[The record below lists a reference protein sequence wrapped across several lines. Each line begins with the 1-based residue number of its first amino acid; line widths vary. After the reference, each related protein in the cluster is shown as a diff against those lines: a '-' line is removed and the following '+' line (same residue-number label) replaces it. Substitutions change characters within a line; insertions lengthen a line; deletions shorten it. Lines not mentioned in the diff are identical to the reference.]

1 MGTLAQSSP
10 TMQGLL
16 VLASLTVISAQ
27 ILPYGGLGSPYGY
40 SGLGLGYGGLGFP
53 YSYGANVLKPVV
65 KEIEVPV
72 ETIKFEAAATGCS
85 NSFGN
90 PVPCLQEG
98 EARKKRQ
105 ADDEA
110 EAEDAPAAT
119 VLPLGYAGLGYA
131 GLGYAGLGYNGL
143 GYAGLGYNGLG
154 YAGLGYAGLTG
165 LPYTA
170 LPAPTVTE
178 VEVPQYKLVPQEKV
192 VPVAP
197 ACQNAWG
204 WGVPCARKKR
214 DADDEAE
221 AEDAPA
227 ATVLPLGYAG
237 LGYAGLG
244 YAGLGYTGLGYA
256 GLGYNGLAYNGLGYT
271 GLGYNG
277 LGYSGL
283 GYSGLGYAGLGYNG
297 LPGLPYT
304 ALPAPTETE

>member
-27 ILPYGGLGSPYGY
+27 ILPYGGLGYPYGY
-40 SGLGLGYGGLGFP
+40 SSLGLGYGGLGLP
-53 YSYGANVLKPVV
+53 YTYGANIVKPVA

-72 ETIKFEAAATGCS
+72 TTIKLEAAETGCA

-98 EARKKRQ
+98 EARKKRE

-110 EAEDAPAAT
+110 EAEAAPAAT
-119 VLPLGYAGLGYA
+119 VLPLGYAGLGY
-131 GLGYAGLGYNGL
+131 NGL
-143 GYAGLGYNGLG
+143 GYAGL
-154 YAGLGYAGLTG
+154 AGLSYSTA
-165 LPYTA
+165 LPAA

-192 VPVAP
+192 VEVAP

-204 WGVPCARKKR
+204 FPVPCLRKKR

-221 AEDAPA
+221 AAPA
-227 ATVLPLGYAG
+227 APILPLGYAG

-244 YAGLGYTGLGYA
+244 YAGLGYA
-256 GLGYNGLAYNGLGYT
+256 GLGYNGLGYNGLPYT

-277 LGYSGL
+277 LGYA
-283 GYSGLGYAGLGYNG
+283 GLGYAGLGYHGLGYG
-297 LPGLPYT
+297 LPITSIPSLDAT
-304 ALPAPTETE
+304 KDA

>member
-16 VLASLTVISAQ
+16 VLASLSVISAQ
-27 ILPYGGLGSPYGY
+27 ILPYGGLGYPYGSY
-40 SGLGLGYGGLGFP
+40 GLGLGYGGLGFP
-53 YSYGANVLKPVV
+53 YAFGANIVKPVA

-72 ETIKFEAAATGCS
+72 ETIKFEAAETGCK

-98 EARKKRQ
+98 EARRKRE

-110 EAEDAPAAT
+110 EAEAAPAAPI
-119 VLPLGYAGLGYA
+119 LPLGYAGLGYA
-131 GLGYAGLGYNGL
+131 GLGYGLGYGGL
-143 GYAGLGYNGLG
+143 A
-154 YAGLGYAGLTG
+154 G
-165 LPYTA
+165 LPYTTA

-192 VPVAP
+192 AEVAP

-204 WGVPCARKKR
+204 FPVPCLRKKR

-221 AEDAPA
+221 AAPA
-227 ATVLPLGYAG
+227 VPILPLGYAG

-244 YAGLGYTGLGYA
+244 YAGLGYA
-256 GLGYNGLAYNGLGYT
+256 
-271 GLGYNG
+271 
-277 LGYSGL
+277 
-283 GYSGLGYAGLGYNG
+283 GLGYAGLGYNG
-297 LPGLPYT
+297 LPYTGLGYNGLGYAGLGYAGLGYHGLGYGLPYT
-304 ALPAPTETE
+304 TIPSLDATKDA

>member
-27 ILPYGGLGSPYGY
+27 ILPYGGLGYPYGY
-40 SGLGLGYGGLGFP
+40 SGLGLGYGGLGLP
-53 YSYGANVLKPVV
+53 YTYGANIVKPVA

-72 ETIKFEAAATGCS
+72 TTIKLEAAATGCA

-98 EARKKRQ
+98 EARKKRE

-110 EAEDAPAAT
+110 EAEAAPAAT

-131 GLGYAGLGYNGL
+131 GLGYAGLGY
-143 GYAGLGYNGLG
+143 AGLGYNGLG
-154 YAGLGYAGLTG
+154 YAVLAG
-165 LPYTA
+165 LPYSTALPAA

-192 VPVAP
+192 VEVAP

-204 WGVPCARKKR
+204 FPVPCLRKRR

-221 AEDAPA
+221 AAPA
-227 ATVLPLGYAG
+227 APILPLGYAGLGYNGLPYTGLGYNG

-244 YAGLGYTGLGYA
+244 YAGLGYHVLGY
-256 GLGYNGLAYNGLGYT
+256 
-271 GLGYNG
+271 
-277 LGYSGL
+277 
-283 GYSGLGYAGLGYNG
+283 G
-297 LPGLPYT
+297 LPITKIPSLDAT
-304 ALPAPTETE
+304 KDA

>member
-27 ILPYGGLGSPYGY
+27 ILPYGGLGYPYGY
-40 SGLGLGYGGLGFP
+40 SGLGLGYGGLGLP
-53 YSYGANVLKPVV
+53 YTYGANIVKPVV

-72 ETIKFEAAATGCS
+72 TTIKLEAAETGCA

-90 PVPCLQEG
+90 PVPCLQGG
-98 EARKKRQ
+98 EARKKRE

-110 EAEDAPAAT
+110 EAEAAPAAT
-119 VLPLGYAGLGYA
+119 VLPLGYAGLGY
-131 GLGYAGLGYNGL
+131 NGL
-143 GYAGLGYNGLG
+143 GYAGL
-154 YAGLGYAGLTG
+154 AGH
-165 LPYTA
+165 PYTTA

-192 VPVAP
+192 VEVAP

-204 WGVPCARKKR
+204 FPVPCLRKKR

-221 AEDAPA
+221 AAPA
-227 ATVLPLGYAG
+227 APILPLGYAG

-244 YAGLGYTGLGYA
+244 YAGLGYA
-256 GLGYNGLAYNGLGYT
+256 GLGYNGLPYT

-277 LGYSGL
+277 LGYA
-283 GYSGLGYAGLGYNG
+283 GLGYAGLGYAGVGYHGLGYG
-297 LPGLPYT
+297 LPLTTIPPLDAT
-304 ALPAPTETE
+304 KDA

>member
-27 ILPYGGLGSPYGY
+27 ILPYGGLGYPYGY
-40 SGLGLGYGGLGFP
+40 SGLGLGYGGLGLP
-53 YSYGANVLKPVV
+53 YTYGANIVQPVA

-72 ETIKFEAAATGCS
+72 TTIKLEAAATGCA

-98 EARKKRQ
+98 EARKKRE

-110 EAEDAPAAT
+110 EAEAAPAAT

-131 GLGYAGLGYNGL
+131 GLGYNGL
-143 GYAGLGYNGLG
+143 GYAGL
-154 YAGLGYAGLTG
+154 AG
-165 LPYTA
+165 LPYSTALPAA

-192 VPVAP
+192 VEVAP

-204 WGVPCARKKR
+204 FPVPCLRKRR

-221 AEDAPA
+221 AAPA
-227 ATVLPLGYAG
+227 PPILPLGYAG

-244 YAGLGYTGLGYA
+244 YPGLGYA
-256 GLGYNGLAYNGLGYT
+256 GLGYNGLGYNGLPFT

-277 LGYSGL
+277 LGY
-283 GYSGLGYAGLGYNG
+283 AGLGYHGLGYG
-297 LPGLPYT
+297 LPLTKIPSLDAT
-304 ALPAPTETE
+304 KDA

>member
-1 MGTLAQSSP
+1 MGLAQSSP
-10 TMQGLL
+10 TMKGLL

-110 EAEDAPAAT
+110 EAEDAPAT
-119 VLPLGYAGLGYA
+119 VLPLGYAGLGYT
-131 GLGYAGLGYNGL
+131 GLGYAGLGYNGP

-214 DADDEAE
+214 DANDEAE

-244 YAGLGYTGLGYA
+244 YAGLGYA
-256 GLGYNGLAYNGLGYT
+256 
-271 GLGYNG
+271 
-277 LGYSGL
+277 
-283 GYSGLGYAGLGYNG
+283 G

-304 ALPAPTETE
+304 ALPAPTET

>member
-27 ILPYGGLGSPYGY
+27 ILPYGGLGYPYGY
-40 SGLGLGYGGLGFP
+40 SGLGLGYGGLGLP
-53 YSYGANVLKPVV
+53 YTYGANIVKPVA

-72 ETIKFEAAATGCS
+72 TTIKLEAAETGCA

-98 EARKKRQ
+98 EARKKRE

-110 EAEDAPAAT
+110 EAEAAPAAT

-131 GLGYAGLGYNGL
+131 GLGYNGL
-143 GYAGLGYNGLG
+143 GYAGL
-154 YAGLGYAGLTG
+154 AG
-165 LPYTA
+165 LPYSTALPAA

-192 VPVAP
+192 VEVAP

-204 WGVPCARKKR
+204 FPVPCLRKRR

-221 AEDAPA
+221 AAPA
-227 ATVLPLGYAG
+227 APILPLGYAGLGYPG

-244 YAGLGYTGLGYA
+244 YAGLGYNGLPYTGLG
-256 GLGYNGLAYNGLGYT
+256 YNGLGYT
-271 GLGYNG
+271 GLGYHG
-277 LGYSGL
+277 LGY
-283 GYSGLGYAGLGYNG
+283 G
-297 LPGLPYT
+297 LPITKIPSLDAT
-304 ALPAPTETE
+304 KDA

>member
-27 ILPYGGLGSPYGY
+27 ILPYGGLGYPYGY
-40 SGLGLGYGGLGFP
+40 SGLGLGYGGLGLP
-53 YSYGANVLKPVV
+53 YTYGANIVKPVA

-72 ETIKFEAAATGCS
+72 TTIKLEAAATGCA

-90 PVPCLQEG
+90 PVPCFQEG
-98 EARKKRQ
+98 EARKKRE

-110 EAEDAPAAT
+110 EAEAAPAAT

-131 GLGYAGLGYNGL
+131 GLGYNGL
-143 GYAGLGYNGLG
+143 GYAGL
-154 YAGLGYAGLTG
+154 AG
-165 LPYTA
+165 LPYSTALPAA

-192 VPVAP
+192 VEVAP

-204 WGVPCARKKR
+204 FPVPCLRKRR

-221 AEDAPA
+221 AAPA
-227 ATVLPLGYAG
+227 APILPLGYAG

-244 YAGLGYTGLGYA
+244 YPGLGYA
-256 GLGYNGLAYNGLGYT
+256 
-271 GLGYNG
+271 
-277 LGYSGL
+277 
-283 GYSGLGYAGLGYNG
+283 GLGYAGLGYNG
-297 LPGLPYT
+297 LPYTGLGYNGLGYAGLGYAGLGYHGLGYGLPIT
-304 ALPAPTETE
+304 KIPSLDATKDA

>member
-27 ILPYGGLGSPYGY
+27 ILPYGGLGYPYGY
-40 SGLGLGYGGLGFP
+40 SGLGLGYGGLGLP
-53 YSYGANVLKPVV
+53 YTYGANIVKPVA

-72 ETIKFEAAATGCS
+72 TTIKLEAAATGCA

-90 PVPCLQEG
+90 PVPCFQEG
-98 EARKKRQ
+98 EARKKRE

-110 EAEDAPAAT
+110 EAEAAPAVT
-119 VLPLGYAGLGYA
+119 VLPLGYA

-143 GYAGLGYNGLG
+143 GYAGL
-154 YAGLGYAGLTG
+154 AG
-165 LPYTA
+165 LPYSTALPAA

-192 VPVAP
+192 VEVAP

-204 WGVPCARKKR
+204 FPVPCLRKRR

-221 AEDAPA
+221 AAPA
-227 ATVLPLGYAG
+227 APILPLGYAG

-244 YAGLGYTGLGYA
+244 YAGLGYAGLGYNGLPYTGLGYNGLRYAGLGYA
-256 GLGYNGLAYNGLGYT
+256 GLGYHGLGY
-271 GLGYNG
+271 
-277 LGYSGL
+277 
-283 GYSGLGYAGLGYNG
+283 G
-297 LPGLPYT
+297 LPITKIPSLDAT
-304 ALPAPTETE
+304 KDA

>member
-27 ILPYGGLGSPYGY
+27 ILPYGGLGYPYGY
-40 SGLGLGYGGLGFP
+40 SGLGLGYGGLGLP
-53 YSYGANVLKPVV
+53 YTYGANIVKPVA

-72 ETIKFEAAATGCS
+72 TTIKLEAAENGCA

-98 EARKKRQ
+98 EARKKRE

-110 EAEDAPAAT
+110 EAEA
-119 VLPLGYAGLGYA
+119 
-131 GLGYAGLGYNGL
+131 
-143 GYAGLGYNGLG
+143 
-154 YAGLGYAGLTG
+154 
-165 LPYTA
+165 
-170 LPAPTVTE
+170 APTVTE

-192 VPVAP
+192 VEVAP

-204 WGVPCARKKR
+204 FPVPCLRKKR

-221 AEDAPA
+221 AAPA
-227 ATVLPLGYAG
+227 APILPLGYAG

-244 YAGLGYTGLGYA
+244 YAGLGYAGVGYHGLGY
-256 GLGYNGLAYNGLGYT
+256 
-271 GLGYNG
+271 
-277 LGYSGL
+277 
-283 GYSGLGYAGLGYNG
+283 G
-297 LPGLPYT
+297 LPLTTIPSLDAT
-304 ALPAPTETE
+304 

>member
-27 ILPYGGLGSPYGY
+27 ILPYGGLGYPYGY
-40 SGLGLGYGGLGFP
+40 SGLGLGYGGLGLP
-53 YSYGANVLKPVV
+53 YTYGANIVKPVA

-72 ETIKFEAAATGCS
+72 TTIKLEAAETGCA

-98 EARKKRQ
+98 EARKKRE

-110 EAEDAPAAT
+110 EAEAAPAAT
-119 VLPLGYAGLGYA
+119 VLPLGYAGLGYAGLGYA

-154 YAGLGYAGLTG
+154 YAGLAG
-165 LPYTA
+165 LPYTTA

-192 VPVAP
+192 VEVAP

-204 WGVPCARKKR
+204 FPVPCLRKKR

-221 AEDAPA
+221 AAPA
-227 ATVLPLGYAG
+227 APILPLGYAG

-244 YAGLGYTGLGYA
+244 YAGLGYAGLGYA
-256 GLGYNGLAYNGLGYT
+256 GLGYAGVGYHGLGY
-271 GLGYNG
+271 
-277 LGYSGL
+277 
-283 GYSGLGYAGLGYNG
+283 G
-297 LPGLPYT
+297 LPLTTIPSLDAT
-304 ALPAPTETE
+304 KDA

>member
-27 ILPYGGLGSPYGY
+27 ILPYGGLGYPYGY

-53 YSYGANVLKPVV
+53 YSYGANIVKPVA

-72 ETIKFEAAATGCS
+72 ETIKFEAAETGCK

-90 PVPCLQEG
+90 AVPCLQEG
-98 EARKKRQ
+98 EARKKRD

-110 EAEDAPAAT
+110 EVEAAPAAT
-119 VLPLGYAGLGYA
+119 VLPLGYGGLGYGGLGYAGLGYAGLGYA
-131 GLGYAGLGYNGL
+131 GLGYAGLGYNGV
-143 GYAGLGYNGLG
+143 GYAGL
-154 YAGLGYAGLTG
+154 AG

-170 LPAPTVTE
+170 LPSPTVTE
-178 VEVPQYKLVPQEKV
+178 VEVPQYKFVPQEKV

-204 WGVPCARKKR
+204 FGVPCARKKR

-221 AEDAPA
+221 AEAAPA
-227 ATVLPLGYAG
+227 ATVLPLGYGG

-244 YAGLGYTGLGYA
+244 YAGLGYSGLGYNGLGYA
-256 GLGYNGLAYNGLGYT
+256 GLGYNGLSYSGLGYNGLGYAGLGYNGLGYT

-277 LGYSGL
+277 LGYTSL
-283 GYSGLGYAGLGYNG
+283 A
-297 LPGLPYT
+297 GLPYT
-304 ALPAPTETE
+304 TVTE

>member
-27 ILPYGGLGSPYGY
+27 ILPYGGLGYPYGY
-40 SGLGLGYGGLGFP
+40 SGLGLGYGGLGLP
-53 YSYGANVLKPVV
+53 YTYGANIVKPVA

-72 ETIKFEAAATGCS
+72 TTIKLEAAATGCA

-90 PVPCLQEG
+90 PVPCFQEG
-98 EARKKRQ
+98 EARKKRE

-110 EAEDAPAAT
+110 EAEAAPAVT
-119 VLPLGYAGLGYA
+119 VLPLGYA

-143 GYAGLGYNGLG
+143 GYAGL
-154 YAGLGYAGLTG
+154 AG
-165 LPYTA
+165 LPYSTALPAA

-192 VPVAP
+192 VEVAP

-204 WGVPCARKKR
+204 FPVPCLRKRR

-221 AEDAPA
+221 AAPA
-227 ATVLPLGYAG
+227 APILPLGYAG

-244 YAGLGYTGLGYA
+244 YP
-256 GLGYNGLAYNGLGYT
+256 
-271 GLGYNG
+271 
-277 LGYSGL
+277 
-283 GYSGLGYAGLGYNG
+283 GLGYAGLGYNG
-297 LPGLPYT
+297 LPYTGLGYNGLGYAGLGYAGLGYHGLGYGLPIT
-304 ALPAPTETE
+304 KIPSLDATKDA

>member
-27 ILPYGGLGSPYGY
+27 ILPYGGLGYPYGY
-40 SGLGLGYGGLGFP
+40 SGLGLGYGGLGLP
-53 YSYGANVLKPVV
+53 YTYGANIVKPVA

-72 ETIKFEAAATGCS
+72 TTIKLEAAETGCA

-98 EARKKRQ
+98 EARKKRE

-110 EAEDAPAAT
+110 EAEAAPAAT
-119 VLPLGYAGLGYA
+119 VLPLGYAGLGY
-131 GLGYAGLGYNGL
+131 NGL
-143 GYAGLGYNGLG
+143 GYAGL
-154 YAGLGYAGLTG
+154 AG
-165 LPYTA
+165 LPYTTA

-192 VPVAP
+192 VEVAP

-204 WGVPCARKKR
+204 FAVPCLRKKR

-221 AEDAPA
+221 AAPA
-227 ATVLPLGYAG
+227 APIFPLGYAGLGYAG

-244 YAGLGYTGLGYA
+244 YAGLGYTGLGY
-256 GLGYNGLAYNGLGYT
+256 N
-271 GLGYNG
+271 
-277 LGYSGL
+277 
-283 GYSGLGYAGLGYNG
+283 GLGYAGLGYAGLGYAGLGYG
-297 LPGLPYT
+297 LPLTTIPSLDAT
-304 ALPAPTETE
+304 KDA

>member
-27 ILPYGGLGSPYGY
+27 ILPYGGLGYPYGY
-40 SGLGLGYGGLGFP
+40 SGLGLGYGGLGLP
-53 YSYGANVLKPVV
+53 YTYGANIVKPVV

-72 ETIKFEAAATGCS
+72 TTIKLEAAETGCA

-98 EARKKRQ
+98 EARKKRE

-110 EAEDAPAAT
+110 EAEAAPAAT

-143 GYAGLGYNGLG
+143 GYAGL
-154 YAGLGYAGLTG
+154 AG
-165 LPYTA
+165 LPYTTA

-192 VPVAP
+192 VEVAP

-204 WGVPCARKKR
+204 FPVPCLRKKR

-221 AEDAPA
+221 AAPA
-227 ATVLPLGYAG
+227 APILPLGYAG

-244 YAGLGYTGLGYA
+244 YAGVGYHGLGY
-256 GLGYNGLAYNGLGYT
+256 
-271 GLGYNG
+271 
-277 LGYSGL
+277 
-283 GYSGLGYAGLGYNG
+283 G
-297 LPGLPYT
+297 LPLTTIPSLD
-304 ALPAPTETE
+304 A

>member
-27 ILPYGGLGSPYGY
+27 ILPYGGLGYPYGY
-40 SGLGLGYGGLGFP
+40 SGLGLGYGGLGLP
-53 YSYGANVLKPVV
+53 YTYGANIVKPVA

-72 ETIKFEAAATGCS
+72 TTIKLEAAATGCA

-90 PVPCLQEG
+90 PVPCFQEG
-98 EARKKRQ
+98 EARKKRE

-110 EAEDAPAAT
+110 EAEAAPAVT
-119 VLPLGYAGLGYA
+119 VLPLGYA

-143 GYAGLGYNGLG
+143 GYAGL
-154 YAGLGYAGLTG
+154 AG
-165 LPYTA
+165 LPYSTALPAA

-192 VPVAP
+192 VEVAP
-197 ACQNAWG
+197 AYQNAWG
-204 WGVPCARKKR
+204 FPVPCLRKRR

-221 AEDAPA
+221 AAPA
-227 ATVLPLGYAG
+227 APILPLGYAG

-244 YAGLGYTGLGYA
+244 YPGLGYA
-256 GLGYNGLAYNGLGYT
+256 
-271 GLGYNG
+271 
-277 LGYSGL
+277 
-283 GYSGLGYAGLGYNG
+283 GLGYAGLGYNG
-297 LPGLPYT
+297 LPYTGLGYNGLGYAGLGYHGLGYGLPIT
-304 ALPAPTETE
+304 KIPSLDATKDA

>member
-27 ILPYGGLGSPYGY
+27 ILPYGGLGYPYGY
-40 SGLGLGYGGLGFP
+40 SGLGLGYGGLGLP
-53 YSYGANVLKPVV
+53 YTYGANIVKPVA

-72 ETIKFEAAATGCS
+72 TTIKLEAAETGCA

-98 EARKKRQ
+98 EARKKRE

-110 EAEDAPAAT
+110 EAEAAPAAT

-131 GLGYAGLGYNGL
+131 GLGYNGL
-143 GYAGLGYNGLG
+143 GYAGL
-154 YAGLGYAGLTG
+154 AG
-165 LPYTA
+165 LPYSTALPAA

-192 VPVAP
+192 VEVAP

-204 WGVPCARKKR
+204 FPVPCLRKRR

-221 AEDAPA
+221 AAPA
-227 ATVLPLGYAG
+227 APILPLGYAGLSYAGLGYPG

-244 YAGLGYTGLGYA
+244 YAGLGY
-256 GLGYNGLAYNGLGYT
+256 NGLPYT

-277 LGYSGL
+277 LGY
-283 GYSGLGYAGLGYNG
+283 AGLGYHGLGYG
-297 LPGLPYT
+297 LPLTTIPSLDAT
-304 ALPAPTETE
+304 KDA

>member
-27 ILPYGGLGSPYGY
+27 ILPYGGLGYPYGY
-40 SGLGLGYGGLGFP
+40 SGLGLGYGGLGLP
-53 YSYGANVLKPVV
+53 YTYGANIVKPVA

-72 ETIKFEAAATGCS
+72 TTIKLEAAETGCA

-98 EARKKRQ
+98 EARKKRE

-110 EAEDAPAAT
+110 EAEAAPAAT

-131 GLGYAGLGYNGL
+131 GLGYNGL
-143 GYAGLGYNGLG
+143 GYAGL
-154 YAGLGYAGLTG
+154 AG
-165 LPYTA
+165 LPYSTALPAA

-192 VPVAP
+192 VEVAP

-204 WGVPCARKKR
+204 FPVPCLRKKR

-221 AEDAPA
+221 AAPA
-227 ATVLPLGYAG
+227 APILPLGYAG

-244 YAGLGYTGLGYA
+244 YAGLGYAGLGYNGLPYTGLGFNGLGYA
-256 GLGYNGLAYNGLGYT
+256 GLGYAGVGYHGLGY
-271 GLGYNG
+271 
-277 LGYSGL
+277 
-283 GYSGLGYAGLGYNG
+283 G
-297 LPGLPYT
+297 LPLTTIPSLDAT
-304 ALPAPTETE
+304 KDA

>member
-16 VLASLTVISAQ
+16 VLASLTVISAL
-27 ILPYGGLGSPYGY
+27 ILPYGGLGYPYGY
-40 SGLGLGYGGLGFP
+40 SGLGLGYGGLGLP
-53 YSYGANVLKPVV
+53 YTYGANIVKPVA

-72 ETIKFEAAATGCS
+72 TTIKLEAAETGCA

-98 EARKKRQ
+98 EARKKRE

-110 EAEDAPAAT
+110 EAEAAPAAT
-119 VLPLGYAGLGYA
+119 VLPLGYAGLGY
-131 GLGYAGLGYNGL
+131 NGL
-143 GYAGLGYNGLG
+143 GYAGL
-154 YAGLGYAGLTG
+154 AG
-165 LPYTA
+165 LPYTTA

-192 VPVAP
+192 VEVAP

-204 WGVPCARKKR
+204 FPVPCLRKKR

-221 AEDAPA
+221 AAPA
-227 ATVLPLGYAG
+227 APILPLGYAG

-244 YAGLGYTGLGYA
+244 YAGLGYNGLRYA
-256 GLGYNGLAYNGLGYT
+256 GLGYNGLPYT

-277 LGYSGL
+277 LGYA
-283 GYSGLGYAGLGYNG
+283 GLGYAGLGYHGLGYG
-297 LPGLPYT
+297 LPLTTIPSLDAT
-304 ALPAPTETE
+304 KDA

>member
-16 VLASLTVISAQ
+16 VLASLSVISAQ
-27 ILPYGGLGSPYGY
+27 ILPYGGLGYPYRSY
-40 SGLGLGYGGLGFP
+40 GLGLGYGGLGFP
-53 YSYGANVLKPVV
+53 YAFGANIVKPVA

-72 ETIKFEAAATGCS
+72 ETIKFEAAETGCK

-98 EARKKRQ
+98 EARRKRE

-110 EAEDAPAAT
+110 EAEAAPAAS

-131 GLGYAGLGYNGL
+131 GLGYAGLGY
-143 GYAGLGYNGLG
+143 
-154 YAGLGYAGLTG
+154 AGLTG
-165 LPYTA
+165 LPYTTA
-170 LPAPTVTE
+170 LPAHTVTE

-192 VPVAP
+192 VEVAP

-204 WGVPCARKKR
+204 FAVPCLRKKR

-221 AEDAPA
+221 AAPA
-227 ATVLPLGYAG
+227 APVLPLGYAG

-244 YAGLGYTGLGYA
+244 YAGLGYHGLGYA
-256 GLGYNGLAYNGLGYT
+256 GLGYNGLAYT

-277 LGYSGL
+277 LGY
-283 GYSGLGYAGLGYNG
+283 AGLGYHG
-297 LPGLPYT
+297 LGYGLPYT
-304 ALPAPTETE
+304 AIPSLTASDS

>member
-27 ILPYGGLGSPYGY
+27 ILPYGGLGYPYGY
-40 SGLGLGYGGLGFP
+40 SGLGLGYGGLGLP
-53 YSYGANVLKPVV
+53 YTYGANIVKPVA

-72 ETIKFEAAATGCS
+72 TTIKLEAAETGCA

-98 EARKKRQ
+98 EARKKRE

-110 EAEDAPAAT
+110 EAEAAPAAT

-131 GLGYAGLGYNGL
+131 GLGYAGLGY
-143 GYAGLGYNGLG
+143 AGLGYNGLG
-154 YAGLGYAGLTG
+154 YAGLAG
-165 LPYTA
+165 LPYTTA

-192 VPVAP
+192 VEGAP

-204 WGVPCARKKR
+204 FPVPCLRKKR

-221 AEDAPA
+221 AAPA
-227 ATVLPLGYAG
+227 APILPLGYAG

-244 YAGLGYTGLGYA
+244 Y
-256 GLGYNGLAYNGLGYT
+256 NGLPYT

-277 LGYSGL
+277 LGYA
-283 GYSGLGYAGLGYNG
+283 GLGYAGLGYHGLGYG
-297 LPGLPYT
+297 LPITKIPSLDAT
-304 ALPAPTETE
+304 KDA